1 MSAGTIILQVLLW
14 SQLLGTIFAII
25 VALIGGF
32 VVYGILKMTMGIRL
46 TQEEEFRGAD
56 LSIHKISANSEDAM
70 F

>member
-1 MSAGTIILQVLLW
+1 MGGLGGVSLW
-14 SQLLGTIFAII
+14 SQLLGTMFAII
-25 VALIGGF
+25 AALIGGF

>member
-1 MSAGTIILQVLLW
+1 MGGLGGVSLW
-14 SQLLGTIFAII
+14 SQLLGTMFAII